1 MKSNKRPARHE
12 GVAAVGSESAAG
24 RERLPKL
31 TRLKA
36 PGGVDVL
43 VVHGLVNCTA
53 TGTITGLRKNRQDV
67 VQRIRLR
74 SLALLSMVAG
84 W

>member
-12 GVAAVGSESAAG
+12 GVAAVGKTRAAV
-24 RERLPKL
+24 RERLPNL
-31 TRLKA
+31 TRLKT

-53 TGTITGLRKNRQDV
+53 TGAITGLRKNRQDV

-74 SLALLSMVAG
+74 SLALLFSVAG

>member
-12 GVAAVGSESAAG
+12 GVAAVGKTRATV
-24 RERLPKL
+24 RERLPNL
-31 TRLKA
+31 TRLKT

-53 TGTITGLRKNRQDV
+53 TGAITGLRKNRQDV

-74 SLALLSMVAG
+74 SLALLFRVAG

>member
-12 GVAAVGSESAAG
+12 GVAAVGKTRAAV
-24 RERLPKL
+24 RERLPNL
-31 TRLKA
+31 TRLKT

-53 TGTITGLRKNRQDV
+53 TGAITGLRKNRQEDL
-67 VQRIRLR
+67 QRMRLR
-74 SLALLSMVAG
+74 SWA
-84 W
+84 

>member
-12 GVAAVGSESAAG
+12 GVAAVGKTRAAV
-24 RERLPKL
+24 RERLPNL
-31 TRLKA
+31 TRLKT

-53 TGTITGLRKNRQDV
+53 TGAITGLRKNRQDV

-74 SLALLSMVAG
+74 SLALLFRVAG

>member
-12 GVAAVGSESAAG
+12 GVAAVGKTRAAV
-24 RERLPKL
+24 RERLPNL
-31 TRLKA
+31 TRLKT

-43 VVHGLVNCTA
+43 VHGLVNCTA
-53 TGTITGLRKNRQDV
+53 TGAITGLRKNRQDV

-74 SLALLSMVAG
+74 SLALLFRVAG